1 MPRSNSPMLAVMARM
16 HDKDTHTMQAFPL
29 IEIALTSITPED
41 FHGHLEVTHSLMY
54 DIARPL
60 AVWARCPTSDRNLAL
75 GWTPTPAPQRELD
88 AAVWGATSPPTR
100 DAVHTAALVYGWL
113 PMIGEGGSGPH
124 ATLQGRGGSG
134 KSLPVTIPHSAMSMM
149 NRACM
154 DAAAMLPAVREL
166 LAYLPYHTAYTE
178 VMSAQVAVEATM
190 NGVPFEDV
198 KDTVNVAREVVPTFT
213 VNGDPMSELID
224 AALPHWARP
233 LHVVGLTWEQVR
245 ARDRAVNL
253 DPFAHIDKREML
265 KRCYGG

>member
-1 MPRSNSPMLAVMARM
+1 MPRSNSPVLAVMT
-16 HDKDTHTMQAFPL
+16 HTSDKDNHTLRAFPL
-29 IEIALTSITPED
+29 IENALRSVTPED
-41 FHGHLEVTHSLMY
+41 FYAHLGYTHSLMY
-54 DIARPL
+54 SIARSL
-60 AVWARCPTSDRNLAL
+60 AVWARCPASDRNVVL
-75 GWTPTPAPQRELD
+75 GWTPSPAPQRELD
-88 AAVWGATSPPTR
+88 AAVWQATSPLTR
-100 DAVHTAALVYGWL
+100 DAVHTASLVYGEL
-113 PMIGEGGSGPH
+113 LQTGDGGNGPH
-124 ATLQGRGGSG
+124 QVLQGRGGSG
-134 KSLPVTIPHSAMSMM
+134 KSLPVTIPHSAMAVV

-166 LAYLPYHTAYTE
+166 LAYLPYPQVYTE
-178 VMSAQVAVEATM
+178 VMAAQVAVEATM

-198 KDTVNVAREVVPTFT
+198 AESAEVAREVVPTFT